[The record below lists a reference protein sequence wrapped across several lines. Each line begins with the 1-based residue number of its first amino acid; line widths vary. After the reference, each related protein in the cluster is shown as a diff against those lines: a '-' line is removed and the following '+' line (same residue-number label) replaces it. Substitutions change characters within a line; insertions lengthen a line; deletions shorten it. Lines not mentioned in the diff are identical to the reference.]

1 MRQDRVKE
9 VWTRLSECEARVKFW
24 CDIIKLGV
32 GTRELENIGE
42 HIHLKFRSKEMFT
55 GKEER
60 CLVEKGIEL
69 KWKDE
74 KKFRRELKGNLDK
87 EKEILGDSLMDIPDS
102 FDPREQWPDCPTIK
116 EIRDQGGNN

>member
-1 MRQDRVKE
+1 MKE

-32 GTRELENIGE
+32 GTRELEDIGE

-87 EKEILGDSLMDIPDS
+87 EKEILGEALGKGWK
-102 FDPREQWPDCPTIK
+102 FRKKIK
-116 EIRDQGGNN
+116 LIKKKSQSTKEMKRKD